1 MSTERNAES
10 SITGVPA
17 KGSVETFSHRSL
29 RSFREPRQPRHR
41 GLRSKMAM
49 FVVALI
55 AVLMGA
61 DALWNYSLQRTQA
74 ENEAREKPR
83 CLLPRCA
90 PCGILST

>member
-29 RSFREPRQPRHR
+29 RSFCEPHQPRHR

-61 DALWNYSLQRTQA
+61 M
-74 ENEAREKPR
+74 R
-83 CLLPRCA
+83 CGITVSNAHRPKTKLAKKLRSLLPRCA
-90 PCGILST
+90 PCGISLI